1 MLYEYSIVFSQAI
14 SKLIEAIRKKLETE
28 EKDISKV
35 NYFLDNYDFNIYY
48 T

>member
-28 EKDISKV
+28 EKDISEV